1 MDGWKPLDY
10 EKRVFLGH
18 VCKKNLSIRRKR
30 VFLEHVY
37 KKIVLRKSMKKSDFG
52 KRVFLEH
59 VCTKQ
64 KFNDKTMHISRDQN
78 KNEHCVKKTS
88 NIMQAKKRGFVMFVW
103 ANASRPAIQ
112 RFKTPTSGFQ
122 ISRRFVNYNWAFFR
136 IKNHLFQTGGIWST
150 QVRLRPDNLASKT
163 SVFLEHVSKICIVD
177 KLETR
182 NSRTRMQKTCFGH
195 TENA

>member
-1 MDGWKPLDY
+1 
-10 EKRVFLGH
+10 
-18 VCKKNLSIRRKR
+18 
-30 VFLEHVY
+30 
-37 KKIVLRKSMKKSDFG
+37 
-52 KRVFLEH
+52 
-59 VCTKQ
+59 
-64 KFNDKTMHISRDQN
+64 
-78 KNEHCVKKTS
+78 
-88 NIMQAKKRGFVMFVW
+88 MFVW

-150 QVRLRPDNLASKT
+150 QVRLRPDNLAAKT
-163 SVFLEHVSKICIVD
+163 SLFLEHVSKICIVD

-195 TENA
+195 NENA

>member
-18 VCKKNLSIRRKR
+18 VCKKHLSIKRKR
-30 VFLEHVY
+30 IFLEHVY

-64 KFNDKTMHISRDQN
+64 KFNDKTMHISRDQS
-78 KNEHCVKKTS
+78 KNDPRVKKKSKIVGKQGVCNVCVGQCFQT
-88 NIMQAKKRGFVMFVW
+88 
-103 ANASRPAIQ
+103 IQ

-150 QVRLRPDNLASKT
+150 HVRLRPDNLASET

-177 KLETR
+177 TLETR
-182 NSRTRMQKTCFGH
+182 SSRTCMQKTCFGH